1 MKTGL
6 NYVDKE
12 FGDKQKA
19 STDLVPLLLL
29 YKLLGL
35 EVLNV
40 NLRLI
45 GVEWRLKNMLCFF
58 GSVIKIYIYIKK

>member
-12 FGDKQKA
+12 FGDKQKT

-45 GVEWRLKNMLCFF
+45 GVEWTLKKYALLFWLCN
-58 GSVIKIYIYIKK
+58 